1 MQTFTVKVTGDS
13 LSPADLKR
21 YIYAGSDELTMGD
34 IIVEQQ

>member
-13 LSPADLKR
+13 LTPADIRR
-21 YIYAGSDELTMGD
+21 YIWQCHESLSKED